1 MQDHEEDIYTK
12 WFLLTVNA
20 GQSVT
25 LLQGVVQKE
34 PVLAFVMGAHARVG
48 RDSSVLLLDRYPELL
63 RLVCS
68 FAGIWRELTPGVAI
82 RAQYPDDTASYY
94 ITTDSE
100 CSDRCFRRLCT
111 EMSYLTNTHTAR
123 FLDHFAL
130 SIEIPITTDPV
141 AFTWTEPEIL

>member
-1 MQDHEEDIYTK
+1 MQDHEEDIHTK
-12 WFLLTVNA
+12 WFLLTAND

-34 PVLAFVMGAHARVG
+34 PVLAFVMGVHARVG

-100 CSDRCFRRLCT
+100 CSDRCFRRLLT
-111 EMSYLTNTHTAR
+111 GTTTNTRTGR

-130 SIEIPITTDPV
+130 SIEIPITTDT
-141 AFTWTEPEIL
+141 ATFTWTEPEIL

>member
-1 MQDHEEDIYTK
+1 MQDHEEDIHTK

-34 PVLAFVMGAHARVG
+34 PVLAFVMGVHARVG

-100 CSDRCFRRLCT
+100 CSDRCFRRLLT
-111 EMSYLTNTHTAR
+111 ETTTNTHTAR
-123 FLDHFAL
+123 FLDRFAL
-130 SIEIPITTDPV
+130 SIEIPITTDTDP
-141 AFTWTEPEIL
+141 FTWTEPEIL

>member
-1 MQDHEEDIYTK
+1 MQDHEEDIHNK
-12 WFLLTVNA
+12 WFLLTTNA

-34 PVLAFVMGAHARVG
+34 PVLAFVMGVHARVG

-100 CSDRCFRRLCT
+100 CSDRCFRRLLT
-111 EMSYLTNTHTAR
+111 ETTTNTRTAR

-130 SIEIPITTDPV
+130 SIEIPITTGPV
-141 AFTWTEPEIL
+141 NFTWTEPEIL